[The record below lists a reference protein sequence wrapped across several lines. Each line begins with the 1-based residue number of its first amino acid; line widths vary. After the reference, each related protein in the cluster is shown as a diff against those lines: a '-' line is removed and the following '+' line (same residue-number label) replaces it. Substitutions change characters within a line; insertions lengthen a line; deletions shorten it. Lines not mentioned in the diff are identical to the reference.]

1 MSKIITR
8 ALTQEQDGVPG
19 FIASPERSAPG
30 PAMLIIHHHYGVTGH
45 IKHMACEFA
54 EAGYTTMVPALYD
67 LLGFPDYHGVQ
78 KKTTDGR
85 FNEVIGQGW
94 QYLLGRADV
103 DEKRVAVMGLCMGGR
118 IGIHFVAATPQAA
131 AFLGYYPSVKEE
143 GPSELQ
149 AAPSQRG
156 RPGDSLSVPDPV
168 RRPGPGRAGAGTGEA
183 PGQLPRRHPRGR
195 MALLPPGRPRLRPG
209 RRRRLRPGADQAHLA
224 PGDELPRPGAGDG
237 TRNHGDTFGRLS
249 RRVAERR

>member
-30 PAMLIIHHHYGVTGH
+30 PALLIVHHHYGVTGH

-67 LLGFPDYHGVQ
+67 MLGFSDFHDVQ

-85 FNEVIGQGW
+85 FVEVIGRGW
-94 QYLLGRADV
+94 QYLCGRDDV

-118 IGIHFVAATPQAA
+118 IGIHFVAATPQTA
-131 AFLGYYPSVKEE
+131 AFLGYYPSVREE
-143 GPSELQ
+143 GPSELRPRHPNE
-149 AAPSQRG
+149 AAREIHCSSMILFGGNDRVAPVPVQEKLRAAFLEG
-156 RPGDSLSVPDPV
+156 TADVEWHFFPPAGHGFALADGDAYDPALARLTWPLSVNFLDRV
-168 RRPGPGRAGAGTGEA
+168 LGSEA
-183 PGQLPRRHPRGR
+183 VATR
-195 MALLPPGRPRLRPG
+195 MR
-209 RRRRLRPGADQAHLA
+209 
-224 PGDELPRPGAGDG
+224 
-237 TRNHGDTFGRLS
+237 S
-249 RRVAERR
+249 VA

>member
-94 QYLLGRADV
+94 QYLLRA
-103 DEKRVAVMGLCMGGR
+103 R
-118 IGIHFVAATPQAA
+118 
-131 AFLGYYPSVKEE
+131 
-143 GPSELQ
+143 
-149 AAPSQRG
+149 
-156 RPGDSLSVPDPV
+156 
-168 RRPGPGRAGAGTGEA
+168 
-183 PGQLPRRHPRGR
+183 
-195 MALLPPGRPRLRPG
+195 
-209 RRRRLRPGADQAHLA
+209 
-224 PGDELPRPGAGDG
+224 
-237 TRNHGDTFGRLS
+237 
-249 RRVAERR
+249 